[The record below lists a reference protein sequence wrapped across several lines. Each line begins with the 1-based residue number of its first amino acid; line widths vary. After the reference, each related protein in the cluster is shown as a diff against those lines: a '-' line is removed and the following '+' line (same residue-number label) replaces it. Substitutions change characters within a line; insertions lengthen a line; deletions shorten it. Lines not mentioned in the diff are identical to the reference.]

1 MPLTDWQV
9 KNEPNFHMSKIRTAF
24 FLSDRTGITAENL
37 GHSLLSQFDGI
48 KFKLV
53 RLPFL
58 DTVEKARDAVTQINE
73 ASQTDGH
80 RPLLF
85 STLII
90 PAVRNI
96 IEQSDALFLDL
107 FERFIVPL
115 EAELGINSSHAVG
128 RSHAADL
135 NYNSR
140 MDAVNYAMNHDDG
153 GITRELGRADIILVG
168 VSRCG
173 KTPTSLYLALQNGIY
188 AANYPLVPEDFES
201 GTLPSA
207 LKPLLKKLYGLTIR
221 PERLQQ
227 IRTERSPN
235 SRYASLENCQTEVK
249 QAEIM
254 MRQVNIPFLDVT
266 TMSVEEIAT
275 TIMHQ
280 TGLKH

>member
-1 MPLTDWQV
+1 MN
-9 KNEPNFHMSKIRTAF
+9 KSRTAF

-58 DTVEKARDAVTQINE
+58 DTVEKARDALAQINE
-73 ASQTDGH
+73 ASLADGH

-107 FERFIVPL
+107 FEMFIVPL
-115 EAELGINSSHAVG
+115 ESELGINSSHAVG

-153 GITRELGRADIILVG
+153 GITRELHRADIILVG

-188 AANYPLVPEDFES
+188 AAFYPLVPEDFES
-201 GTLPSA
+201 GSLPQA
-207 LKPLLKKLYGLTIR
+207 LKSLLKKLYGLTIR

-235 SRYASLENCQTEVK
+235 SRYASLDNCQTEVK

-254 MRQVNIPFLDVT
+254 MRQANIPFLDVT

>member
-1 MPLTDWQV
+1 MNTT
-9 KNEPNFHMSKIRTAF
+9 RTVF
-24 FLSDRTGITAENL
+24 FISDRTGITAENL
-37 GHSLLSQFDGI
+37 GHSLLSQFDSI
-48 KFKLV
+48 KFKLI

-58 DTVEKARDAVTQINE
+58 DTVEKARDAVAQINE
-73 ASQTDGH
+73 ASIADGQ
-80 RPLLF
+80 RPLIF

-96 IEQSDALFLDL
+96 VEQSDALFLDL
-107 FERFIVPL
+107 FEMFIVPL
-115 EAELGINSSHAVG
+115 ESELGVNSSHAVG

-153 GITRELGRADIILVG
+153 GITRELDRADIILIG

-173 KTPTSLYLALQNGIY
+173 KTPTSLYLALQYGIY
-188 AANYPLVPEDFES
+188 AANYPLVPEDFETNS
-201 GTLPSA
+201 LPKS
-207 LKPLLKKLYGLTIR
+207 LRPLMKKLHGLTIR

-235 SRYASLENCQTEVK
+235 SRYASLENCQSEVK
-249 QAEIM
+249 QAEIL
-254 MRQVNIPFLDVT
+254 MRQTNIPFLDVT
-266 TMSVEEIAT
+266 AMSVEEIAT
-275 TIMHQ
+275 TILHQ

>member
-1 MPLTDWQV
+1 MNHT
-9 KNEPNFHMSKIRTAF
+9 RTAF
-24 FLSDRTGITAENL
+24 FISDRTGITAENL
-37 GHSLLSQFDGI
+37 GHSLLSQFDTI
-48 KFKLV
+48 KFSLI

-58 DTVEKARDAVTQINE
+58 DTVEKARDAVVQINE
-73 ASQTDGH
+73 ASIADGQ
-80 RPLLF
+80 RPIVF
-85 STLII
+85 STLIL

-96 IEQSDALFLDL
+96 VEQSDALFLDL
-107 FERFIVPL
+107 FEMFIVPL
-115 EAELGINSSHAVG
+115 EAELGMNSSHAVG
-128 RSHAADL
+128 RSHAAGL

-173 KTPTSLYLALQNGIY
+173 KTPTSLYLALQHGIF

-201 GTLPSA
+201 GKLPQA
-207 LKPLLKKLYGLTIR
+207 IKPLLKKVYGLSIR

-227 IRTERSPN
+227 IRNERSPN
-235 SRYASLENCQTEVK
+235 SHYASLNNCQTEVK
-249 QAEIM
+249 QAEIL
-254 MRQVNIPFLDVT
+254 MRQANIPFLDVT